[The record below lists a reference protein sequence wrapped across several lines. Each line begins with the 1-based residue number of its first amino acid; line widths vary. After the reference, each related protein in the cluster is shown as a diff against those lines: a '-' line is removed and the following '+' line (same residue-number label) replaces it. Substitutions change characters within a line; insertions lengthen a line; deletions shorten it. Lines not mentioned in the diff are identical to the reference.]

1 MTEPRQSQIRWWVL
15 IGVLGL
21 LRSGTLFAYDTDT
34 KLETALREVQT
45 ASATEPAKTEKLS
58 QKAEELSKAPEQAQA
73 RGKALED
80 NYRASEQAKGGLAA
94 KAKQL
99 TTTLQKLQRTFAE
112 QAKTKKL
119 TQKVEE
125 LSKALDQAQARGK
138 ALEENHRASEQAK
151 GRLAAKARQLTTA
164 LQKLQRTYAT
174 EQTKTKKLTQ
184 KVGDLS
190 KALEQTQARGKALE
204 DNYRASEQAKGEL
217 AAKATKLETAR
228 RESQTTSATGQAKTK
243 KLTRQTAEM
252 LELVSRLRADVVVL
266 HDAIGVSYTMLGMKE
281 EALRAFHRA
290 LELDP
295 NHAESHLDLARLYS
309 EYLDDGEA
317 AAPHFR
323 RYVQLRPEAK
333 NAERIKGWLMKAD
346 KELEIKKR
354 SRSWGKGFFQGLYK
368 IFD

>member
-45 ASATEPAKTEKLS
+45 ASATE
-58 QKAEELSKAPEQAQA
+58 
-73 RGKALED
+73 
-80 NYRASEQAKGGLAA
+80 
-94 KAKQL
+94 
-99 TTTLQKLQRTFAE
+99 
-112 QAKTKKL
+112 
-119 TQKVEE
+119 
-125 LSKALDQAQARGK
+125 
-138 ALEENHRASEQAK
+138 
-151 GRLAAKARQLTTA
+151 
-164 LQKLQRTYAT
+164 
-174 EQTKTKKLTQ
+174 QTKTKKLTQ

-190 KALEQTQARGKALE
+190 KALEQAQARGKALE

-295 NHAESHLDLARLYS
+295 NHAESHFDLARLYS

-333 NAERIKGWLMKAD
+333 DAERIRGWLVKAE
-346 KELEIKKR
+346 KELKVKQEMR
-354 SRSWGKGFFQGLYK
+354 RWGRGFFLRER
-368 IFD
+368 